1 MEIERKFRIY
11 RNQIPFDISGFP
23 SKEIRQG
30 YILHS
35 PALRIRKENEDY
47 ILTYKGRGS
56 LSREE
61 INITLPEA
69 AGEKLFTKCDGHLID
84 KTRYLIPANAKDATS
99 GRDLV
104 IEPSEAPA
112 DVQARQEYPQYVQGN
127 LLLPE
132 ASSGIRP
139 FSSCTLRFRLPHR
152 KAHAA
157 PQAFLKGSYRSG
169 PAR

>member
-11 RNQIPFDISGFP
+11 RNQIPFDISEFP

-104 IEPSEAPA
+104 IELDIFHGEFDSLCYAEVEFDSEESANSYIVPDWFGKDLTGIHGFSNSDLSKYGLPA
-112 DVQARQEYPQYVQGN
+112 D
-127 LLLPE
+127 
-132 ASSGIRP
+132 I
-139 FSSCTLRFRLPHR
+139 
-152 KAHAA
+152 
-157 PQAFLKGSYRSG
+157 
-169 PAR
+169 